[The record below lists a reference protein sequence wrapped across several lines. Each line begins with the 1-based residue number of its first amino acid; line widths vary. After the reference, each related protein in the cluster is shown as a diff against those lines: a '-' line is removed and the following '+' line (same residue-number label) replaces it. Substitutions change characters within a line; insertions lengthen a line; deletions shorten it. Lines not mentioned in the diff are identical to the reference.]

1 MVRISTFV
9 VKHRKLIL
17 TLTVL
22 LIIPSIIGYLST
34 RENYDILSYM
44 PGNLNSKQGEEILE
58 ENFNL
63 SGQAFVVVENTEVW
77 KVKELKSRLETVE
90 GVEKVV
96 WLDDFEDIALPVE
109 FMNPDIRENFI
120 SGDFTIL
127 VIQFTDNARAE
138 STMLAVEEIRKI
150 CGHKVLF
157 GGEPV
162 IMNDMQVITSKEMIY
177 YLIIGV
183 ISIYAI
189 LSASMTSFIEPLLF
203 LVSIGIAII
212 FNMGTNFI
220 KGEVSFITASVAAVM
235 QLGISM
241 DYSIFLLH
249 RFEEERKKASNAE
262 EAMISAI
269 SKTGIPVTASALT
282 TIAGFAALLFMENGI
297 GSDLGFVLAKGIVFS
312 LLTNV
317 TVLPCLI
324 IIFSKFSD
332 KYRHRPVIPTFRD
345 ISSGI
350 VRFRW
355 LFLVIVVLVAAPSFL
370 AQNNLKYY
378 YSIERYLPENSP
390 AVMDTNRIR
399 DIFMSTEAVY
409 VITPDEGNVK
419 EKELA
424 GRIEA
429 VDAVDSV
436 LGLSQQVD
444 LTIPET
450 YIPADV
456 KDRYIK
462 DGYRFFEVRLSTP
475 SDDPRTF
482 KAVDQIREMAQD
494 MYDECYVTGSPALT
508 RDLASLVDTDMKK
521 VTTISIGLI
530 LMILAIS
537 FKSLSIP
544 FLLVFVIEMAIWINL
559 SIPYFQDATVSSI
572 TSIVINAIQLGAT
585 VDYAILFTSRY
596 RENLG
601 VVRNGL
607 EAMKQTIEDTGRSI
621 LTSALTMIA
630 ATLGIALIASIKATG
645 ELTMMIGRGAAISM
659 VIIFL
664 VLPSVLLIF
673 DKPIKYTTL
682 GWKGPGA

>member
-63 SGQAFVVVENTEVW
+63 SGQAFVVGENTEVW

-530 LMILAIS
+530 LIILAIS

>member
-521 VTTISIGLI
+521 VTTISIRLN
-530 LMILAIS
+530 LNILAIS
-537 FKSLSIP
+537 LKSLSIP

>member
-530 LMILAIS
+530 LIILAIS